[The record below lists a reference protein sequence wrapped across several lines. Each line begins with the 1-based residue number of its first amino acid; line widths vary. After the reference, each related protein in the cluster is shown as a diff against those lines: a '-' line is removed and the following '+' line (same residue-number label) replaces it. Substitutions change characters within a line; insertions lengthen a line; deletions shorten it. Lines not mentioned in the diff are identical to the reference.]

1 MNEKEMQLDELLKY
15 ISEEIGITQNMVDMA
30 VKSYESVGS
39 WLSSGIDYDVHI
51 YPQGSMALG
60 TTIKPITDTD
70 DYDIDLVCLLEN
82 GQSLDAK
89 AIKNI
94 VGDRLKE
101 NGTYCSKI
109 QQEGE
114 GKRCWKMQYNE
125 FHMDILPSVPK
136 TIYLKPNFTDIRLT
150 HKNDQGIYEDR
161 YSNPYGYKKWFEN
174 QMGEILTDHKRAY
187 ALSNQKEIED
197 VPTYRVK
204 TPLQISIQL
213 LKRHRDIMFK
223 NDDNAPISIIITTL
237 AALSY
242 CGESS
247 IYETLNN
254 VLNSMIRYVEVKNGV
269 YWIKNPVMPEENFA
283 DKWQEHPERKD
294 AFMAWIK
301 QAKKDFIE
309 NPLSSLGI
317 DEISTLFENSLG
329 TYPVQRAIKKY
340 ANNTRKIREQG
351 KLYTT
356 STSGVTMIAKGAK
369 KIKGHNFFG
378 VK

>member
-114 GKRCWKMQYNE
+114 GKRCWK
-125 FHMDILPSVPK
+125 V
-136 TIYLKPNFTDIRLT
+136 
-150 HKNDQGIYEDR
+150 
-161 YSNPYGYKKWFEN
+161 
-174 QMGEILTDHKRAY
+174 
-187 ALSNQKEIED
+187 
-197 VPTYRVK
+197 
-204 TPLQISIQL
+204 
-213 LKRHRDIMFK
+213 
-223 NDDNAPISIIITTL
+223 
-237 AALSY
+237 
-242 CGESS
+242 
-247 IYETLNN
+247 
-254 VLNSMIRYVEVKNGV
+254 
-269 YWIKNPVMPEENFA
+269 
-283 DKWQEHPERKD
+283 
-294 AFMAWIK
+294 
-301 QAKKDFIE
+301 
-309 NPLSSLGI
+309 
-317 DEISTLFENSLG
+317 
-329 TYPVQRAIKKY
+329 
-340 ANNTRKIREQG
+340 
-351 KLYTT
+351 
-356 STSGVTMIAKGAK
+356 
-369 KIKGHNFFG
+369 
-378 VK
+378 